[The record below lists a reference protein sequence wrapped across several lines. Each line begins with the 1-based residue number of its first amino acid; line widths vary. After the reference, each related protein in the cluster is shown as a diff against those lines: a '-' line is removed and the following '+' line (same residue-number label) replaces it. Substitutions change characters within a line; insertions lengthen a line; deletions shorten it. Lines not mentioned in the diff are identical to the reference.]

1 MRTTEKNS
9 TRCGRVIAIGDIH
22 GHAAALESL
31 LQRIAPQLEDTI
43 VTLGDYV
50 DGGPDSKGVLDQL
63 IELEFRCKLVPLR
76 GNHEEMMLGARH
88 AHSDFEFWKNCGAIT
103 TLDSYGDTGRLD
115 QIPTAH
121 IDFVERCVNDFEID
135 THFFIHANYFPNRW
149 LKDQD
154 HRTRFWLP
162 LCDEMPGPHFS
173 GKTAVVGHT
182 PQLTG
187 RILDLG
193 YLNCI
198 DTGCGYGG
206 YLTALDVNTGELWQ
220 VNEQGRPV

>member
-1 MRTTEKNS
+1 LRTTDRNP
-9 TRCGRVIAIGDIH
+9 TRCGRLIAIGDIH
-22 GHAAALESL
+22 GHAAALEAL
-31 LQRIAPQLEDTI
+31 LQRIAAQSEDTI

-63 IELEFRCKLVPLR
+63 IALEARCKLVPLR

-88 AHSDFEFWKNCGAIT
+88 ARSDFEFWKNCGAVA

-115 QIPTAH
+115 QIPAAH
-121 IDFVERCVNDFEID
+121 FSFLERCVDDFEID
-135 THFFIHANYFPNRW
+135 THFFIHANYFPNRR

-154 HRTRFWLP
+154 HRTRFWLS
-162 LCDEMPGPHFS
+162 LRDEMPGPHFS

-182 PQLTG
+182 PQLQG

-206 YLTALDVNTGELWQ
+206 YLTARDVNTGELWQ
-220 VNEQGRPV
+220 VDEQGRRV